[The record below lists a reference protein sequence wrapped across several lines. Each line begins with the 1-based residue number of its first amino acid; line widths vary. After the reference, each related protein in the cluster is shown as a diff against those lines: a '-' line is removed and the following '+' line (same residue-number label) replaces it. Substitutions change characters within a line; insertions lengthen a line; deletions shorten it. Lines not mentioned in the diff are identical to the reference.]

1 MTENQV
7 VQIAAAFL
15 REKRSVTL
23 PVMSVR
29 FRPAS
34 EALHPHLARDCWFVS
49 FDLRKPGDR
58 FVQDPCTITVE
69 VDASSGEPS
78 FFGDL

>member
-1 MTENQV
+1 MTEDQV

-15 REKRSVTL
+15 REKRSEAL
-23 PVMSVR
+23 PVLSVR
-29 FRPAS
+29 FRPTS

-49 FDLRKPGDR
+49 FDRRKPGER
-58 FVQDPCTITVE
+58 FVQDPCTITVT
-69 VDASSGEPS
+69 VDASSSEPS

>member
-7 VQIAAAFL
+7 IQIAAAFL
-15 REKRSVTL
+15 LEQRSVTL
-23 PVMSVR
+23 PVMYVR
-29 FRPAS
+29 YRPAS

-49 FDLRKPGDR
+49 FDLRRPGDK

-69 VDASSGEPS
+69 VDAGSGEAS